1 MLVEA
6 VALDMGAEKG
16 ERRIYCGEIENFPWL
31 SYHVE
36 VGRSLKP
43 NLFERLSNNLSIK
56 CS

>member
-16 ERRIYCGEIENFPWL
+16 ERRIYGGELENFSWL

-36 VGRSLKP
+36 VTQDEALNQIYLKGYQIIFP
-43 NLFERLSNNLSIK
+43 
-56 CS
+56 